1 MAVVVHEGTD
11 ITAGELRAFLAD
23 RVARWQ
29 LPERWAFIDQ
39 VPKTSVGKYD
49 KKRLR
54 RTHADGGLDVI
65 ELA

>member
-1 MAVVVHEGTD
+1 MALTFFPAAATTGRPHPTQE
-11 ITAGELRAFLAD
+11 AMAAEH
-23 RVARWQ
+23 
-29 LPERWAFIDQ
+29 
-39 VPKTSVGKYD
+39 GKYD